1 MSEKKKTTATKKA
14 TTKPKTTSKS
24 KTSAATK
31 KTGTAKT
38 SAAKKPAAKKSA
50 AIKKV
55 TKKPSKKVATIKAQI
70 VSYRRSNRLQVTNQ
84 AIALV
89 LDDFNH
95 KALVGKKFTL
105 NFENSDATAKG
116 IVSAVHGQIRNKR
129 IRLRFAKGGMAGAA
143 VNQIVEIH
151 I

>member
-14 TTKPKTTSKS
+14 TTKPKTTSKP
-24 KTSAATK
+24 KASAATK

-38 SAAKKPAAKKSA
+38 SAAKKPAAKK
-50 AIKKV
+50 
-55 TKKPSKKVATIKAQI
+55 PSKKVTTVKAQI

-116 IVSAVHGQIRNKR
+116 IVSAVHGQIKNKR
-129 IRLRFAKGGMAGAA
+129 VRLRFKKGGMAGAA
-143 VNQIVEIH
+143 INQIVEIH

>member
-14 TTKPKTTSKS
+14 TTKPKTTSKPKAS
-24 KTSAATK
+24 SATK

-38 SAAKKPAAKKSA
+38 SAAKKPVAKKPA
-50 AIKKV
+50 ATKKV

-105 NFENSDATAKG
+105 NFKASDATAKG
-116 IVSAVHGQIRNKR
+116 IVTATHGQIKNKR
-129 IRLRFAKGGMAGAA
+129 VRLRFEKGGMAGAA
-143 VNQIVEIH
+143 INQIVEIH